1 MKFKLLTILLIIYAQ
16 SLMHGQAQVYYYGPN
31 SILLEQMENSRTY
44 KEVKEK
50 NGNKYVIKT
59 FDKAGLQWE
68 RILKERIS
76 LQKNGDLKIRYKANN
91 FFSKKM
97 LRTMEKVGPD
107 LYHFE
112 EKRAEN
118 TVRTGMSS
126 RFLPLHLEG
135 SLTEFHPNGKV
146 KSISEFSDNQLISN
160 KNWQSDGS
168 KYIDSIFYSTDKGPE
183 YKNGEAVFKQFL
195 LKKLADS
202 KIDLS
207 LIEDEV
213 VIGWVVMETGDIDGV
228 IALQGKSGELN
239 RFLVETIKEIP
250 GKWEPA
256 MLNGS
261 RVRYFMSIPLNFR
274 QSNIRFQDVELSSGM
289 LHYTSY

>member
-16 SLMHGQAQVYYYGPN
+16 SLMHGQEQVYYYGPN
-31 SILLEQMENSRTY
+31 SILLEQMENSRIY

-59 FDKAGLQWE
+59 YHRAGERWEMSLIE
-68 RILKERIS
+68 RIKVLD
-76 LQKNGDLKIRYKANN
+76 NGDLRIRYKANN
-91 FFSKKM
+91 FFSRKM
-97 LRTMEKVGPD
+97 IRTMEKIGPD
-107 LYHFE
+107 HYQFG
-112 EKRAEN
+112 EKRADY

-126 RFLPLHLEG
+126 SFLPLHLEG
-135 SLTEFHPNGKV
+135 SLTEFHPNGKL
-146 KSISEFSDNQLISN
+146 KSISEFYDNQLISN
-160 KNWQSDGS
+160 ENWLSDGS

-183 YKNGEAVFKQFL
+183 YKNGEAVFKQFV

-213 VIGWVVMETGDIDGV
+213 VIGWVVMETGDIEGV

-239 RFLVETIKEIP
+239 RFLCETIKEIP
-250 GKWEPA
+250 GNWEPA
-256 MLNGS
+256 VLNGS
-261 RVRYFMSIPLNFR
+261 RVRYFMSIPLNFK